1 MIIFSYIS
9 TRSFRKSFFS
19 LPFFFLLGVGG
30 VVFPSGSYLALPVLL
45 FLEGLYIH
53 VCMHVY
59 VVILSGE

>member
-9 TRSFRKSFFS
+9 TRSFRKVFF
-19 LPFFFLLGVGG
+19 LFLFFLLGVGG

-53 VCMHVY
+53 VCMYVY